1 MSVLVGHNIKSFDL
15 PFLIRS
21 SVYNGVKIPYQC
33 HPFGSRGRYYPDFF
47 KDTMELI
54 GAGEW
59 GYRFSL
65 DKFAKTLG
73 VDGKNGSGKDFWK
86 ASRPDQEAYLENDL
100 MMTRRC
106 YKALHKAFGFVQPA
120 TIFDI
125 ETRPKSIEEIKRI
138 AGDFDESTVKL
149 GNLKDLEKIQEK
161 IDKARESYDEDLLDK
176 AGLRAEYAQPCAI
189 GYIHEDGRMELDF
202 NDDPVP
208 LLERFWE
215 IVEKIAYAKSENITL

>member
-1 MSVLVGHNIKSFDL
+1 MSVIVGHNIKSFDL
-15 PFLIRS
+15 PFLVRS
-21 SVYNGVKIPYQC
+21 SVYNGVKIPHQC
-33 HPFGSRGRYYPDFF
+33 HPFGARSRYYPDFF

-106 YKALHKAFGFVQPA
+106 YQALEKSYGFVQPA
-120 TIFDI
+120 TIFDV